1 MVSMMGNTQIDS
13 RIDVP
18 MLVSCSH
25 WHALKMDIDMQVWR
39 TSVSD
44 ATLKRL
50 AAGKLATLPSGV
62 RQPRN
67 PLWLRHLVSSTRF
80 IAIAVAHP

>member
-1 MVSMMGNTQIDS
+1 MVSMIGNTQIDS
-13 RIDVP
+13 RMDVP

-50 AAGKLATLPSGV
+50 AAAKLARYKP
-62 RQPRN
+62 
-67 PLWLRHLVSSTRF
+67 
-80 IAIAVAHP
+80 